1 MDFAITC
8 VDKPGSLELRAATR
22 EAHLGYLRA
31 AGAALKLAGPMLD
44 ERGRPIGSLLVIEA
58 ADEAGAQAFADE
70 DPYAKAGLFERVSI
84 RPFRPVLGT
93 WIEG

>member
-1 MDFAITC
+1 MDFVITC

-44 ERGRPIGSLLVIEA
+44 EQGRPIGSLLVVEA

-70 DPYAKAGLFERVSI
+70 DPYAKAGLFERVEI
-84 RPFRPVLGT
+84 RPFKTVLGA
-93 WIEG
+93 WVEA